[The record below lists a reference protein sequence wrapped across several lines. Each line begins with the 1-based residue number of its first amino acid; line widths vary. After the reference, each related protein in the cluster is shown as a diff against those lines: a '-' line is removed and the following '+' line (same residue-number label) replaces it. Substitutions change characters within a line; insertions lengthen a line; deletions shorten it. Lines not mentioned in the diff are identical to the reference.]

1 MNIGFIGYRNSGKST
16 IARKVQKS
24 TGRKV
29 INSDKMIRDF
39 FRLDIPE
46 IIEKYGWNM
55 FRFVEGLVLDDC
67 RNMDNVIFDLGGGTI
82 LNEKAIEGI
91 RENTIMIY
99 LECSPGSLIDRAR
112 ANYYRPAL
120 TGLSLE
126 EEINHVLTKRKPVYE
141 KFADIVINT
150 DDLGAKECTRAIIGI
165 MQDSSLLLNKKEK
178 IFSGEGILCASII

>member
-29 INSDKMIRDF
+29 INSDKMIKDF
-39 FRLDIPE
+39 FSLDIPE

-67 RNMDNVIFDLGGGTI
+67 TNMDNVIFDLGGGTI
-82 LNEKAIEGI
+82 LNEQAIEGI
-91 RENTIMIY
+91 RENTCMIY
-99 LECSPGSLIDRAR
+99 LECSPETLICRAR
-112 ANYYRPAL
+112 ENYYRPAL

-126 EEINHVLTKRKPVYE
+126 EEIRHVLNKRKQAYE

-150 DDLGAKECTRAIIGI
+150 DELSAKECAGKITGI
-165 MQDSSLLLNKKEK
+165 MQNSDLLLNKKEK